1 MTLFLSYVA
10 IQRIRIPNKIISRK
24 LGGLLRTG
32 TSLIDDCTK
41 EEMYQVLAA
50 LVVNVDELR
59 EKDPSLADLK
69 TYYRMMLACQLKD
82 WKAKNVEP

>member
-1 MTLFLSYVA
+1 
-10 IQRIRIPNKIISRK
+10 
-24 LGGLLRTG
+24 
-32 TSLIDDCTK
+32 
-41 EEMYQVLAA
+41 MYQVLAA